1 MRHPGSS
8 PAGLQQAFLCPGLWW
23 LDRLSIDQTN
33 PPMQAAILGR
43 RRAQALPRLG
53 QTMLLSLKRGRT
65 HEGEEFMPA
74 YAKTGAVIAVLLAIG
89 AGEACAQVKLGAVLS
104 VTGPASFLG
113 DPEKKTLEMYVDH
126 INTKGGVNGQKLQLV
141 VYDDGADANAART
154 FATRL
159 VEEDNVVAMVGG
171 TTTGATLAMI
181 PVFEEAQIPLI
192 SLAGA
197 VQVIEPVRK
206 WVFKTPHTDRMA
218 CQKIFADLKQRNL
231 TTIALISGT
240 DAFGKSMRDQ
250 CVAVAPQAG
259 ISIAHEESYGPR
271 DSDMTPQLTNIK
283 GKPGVQAVINPGFG
297 QGPAIVTRNYRQLG
311 ITLPLYQSH
320 GVASKQFI
328 ELAGA
333 AADGVRLPASAL
345 LVAEK
350 LPANDP
356 QKPVVVAYTDNYQQ
370 KTGQPVSTFG
380 GHAYDGL
387 MVFVE
392 AAKRAGSFDK
402 AKVRDEI
409 EKTKDFIGTGG
420 IVNMSPNDHLGLDLS
435 AFRMLE
441 IKGGDWTLV
450 Q

>member
-1 MRHPGSS
+1 
-8 PAGLQQAFLCPGLWW
+8 
-23 LDRLSIDQTN
+23 
-33 PPMQAAILGR
+33 
-43 RRAQALPRLG
+43 
-53 QTMLLSLKRGRT
+53 ML
-65 HEGEEFMPA
+65 A
-74 YAKTGAVIAVLLAIG
+74 YAKTGALIALLLAIG
-89 AGEACAQVKLGAVLS
+89 AGEARAQVRLGAVLS

-113 DPEKKTLEMYVDH
+113 DPEKKTLEMYVDD
-126 INTKGGVNGQKLQLV
+126 INAKGGVNGQKLQLV

-159 VEEDNVVAMVGG
+159 VEEDKVVAMVGG

-197 VQVIEPVRK
+197 IQIVEPVRK
-206 WVFKTPHTDRMA
+206 WVFKTPHTDKMA

-283 GKPGVQAVINPGFG
+283 GKPGVQAVVNPGFG

-328 ELAGA
+328 DLAGP
-333 AADGVRLPASAL
+333 AADGVRLPAAAL

-350 LPANDP
+350 LPGNDP
-356 QKPVVVAYTDNYQQ
+356 QKPVVVSYTDNYQQ

-392 AAKRAGSFDK
+392 AAKRAGSFEP

-409 EKTKDFIGTGG
+409 EKTKNFIGTGG

>member
-1 MRHPGSS
+1 M
-8 PAGLQQAFLCPGLWW
+8 
-23 LDRLSIDQTN
+23 
-33 PPMQAAILGR
+33 
-43 RRAQALPRLG
+43 
-53 QTMLLSLKRGRT
+53 
-65 HEGEEFMPA
+65 
-74 YAKTGAVIAVLLAIG
+74 GAVTAVLLAIG
-89 AGEACAQVKLGAVLS
+89 AGQACAQVKLGAVLS

-113 DPEKKTLEMYVDH
+113 DPEKKTLEMYVDA
-126 INTKGGVNGQKLQLV
+126 INAKGGVNGQKLQLV

-154 FATRL
+154 FATRF
-159 VEEDNVVAMVGG
+159 VEEDKVVAMVGG
-171 TTTGATLAMI
+171 TTTGATLAMM

-192 SLAGA
+192 SLGGA
-197 VQVIEPVRK
+197 VQIIEPVRK

-231 TTIALISGT
+231 TTVALISGT

-283 GKPGVQAVINPGFG
+283 GKAGVQAVINPGFG

-311 ITLPLYQSH
+311 IALPLYQSH

-328 ELAGA
+328 ELAGP
-333 AADGVRLPASAL
+333 AADGVRLPAAAL

-350 LPANDP
+350 LSDNDA
-356 QKPVVVAYTDNYQQ
+356 QKPVVVAYTQTYQQ

-387 MVFVE
+387 MILVE
-392 AAKRAGSFDK
+392 AAKRAGSFDT

-409 EKTKDFIGTGG
+409 EKTKNFIGTGG

-441 IKGGDWTLV
+441 IKAGDWTLV